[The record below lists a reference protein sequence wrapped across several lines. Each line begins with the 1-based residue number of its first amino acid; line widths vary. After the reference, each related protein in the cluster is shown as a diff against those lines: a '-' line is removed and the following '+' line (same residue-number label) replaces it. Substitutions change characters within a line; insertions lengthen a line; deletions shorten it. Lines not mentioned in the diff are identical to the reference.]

1 VAEGPRSSDR
11 VLEVAGLRTHFFVA
25 GGVVKAV
32 DGVDL
37 TIERD
42 EIVTI
47 VGESGSGK
55 SVTALSVMGLVT
67 PPGRIVAGSVRHL
80 GTELTRLSP
89 RRMQAIRGRTITMV
103 FQNPYTSL
111 HPVMT
116 IGRQMTESIMLSQG
130 VDRAQARRRA
140 IELLE
145 HIGVEAAPQVLQRY
159 PFEVSAGVSQ
169 RAMLAMALAPRPAL
183 LIADEPTTNLDSL
196 SQIQFLRLVRQMRD
210 EMHMSVLLITHDF
223 GVVSMMSDK
232 VVVMYAG
239 REIEKGSAA
248 QVLRAPS
255 HPYSAALLNSVRV
268 LSAAG
273 QATRLEQIPG
283 EVPDVMRLPPG
294 CSFRPR
300 CVSAMPACRAD
311 PPTVTLPGGQQVR
324 CWLHAGAERRAS

>member
-1 VAEGPRSSDR
+1 MDSQAALR
-11 VLEVAGLRTHFFVA
+11 VSGLTTYFFVSS
-25 GGVVKAV
+25 GVVKAV

-37 TIERD
+37 SIERE

-55 SVTALSVMGLVT
+55 SVTALSIMRLIAE
-67 PPGRIVAGSVRHL
+67 PGRIVAGEVLHLGRNLLQLAPREMQSVR
-80 GTELTRLSP
+80 GTTMS
-89 RRMQAIRGRTITMV
+89 MV

-116 IGRQMTESIMLSQG
+116 IGHQMIESITLR
-130 VDRAQARRRA
+130 DRIDKGQARRRA
-140 IELLE
+140 IEMLE
-145 HIGVEAAPQVLQRY
+145 RIGVSEPERILGHY

-169 RAMLAMALAPRPAL
+169 RVMLAMALLSNPAL

-196 SQIQFLRLVRQMRD
+196 SQIQFLQLVKTMRN
-210 EMHMSVLLITHDF
+210 EMHMAVLLITHDF

-239 REIEKGSAA
+239 KQMETGDAN
-248 QVLRAPS
+248 QVLGNPQ
-255 HPYSAALLNSVRV
+255 HPYSTALLNSVRV
-268 LSAAG
+268 LSQG
-273 QATRLEQIPG
+273 RKVKRLEQIPG

-300 CVSAMPACRAD
+300 CTSAMDVCRQT
-311 PPTVTLPGGQQVR
+311 PPNVALDERRSVR
-324 CWLHAGAERRAS
+324 CWLREQRP

>member
-1 VAEGPRSSDR
+1 VADAP
-11 VLEVAGLRTHFFVA
+11 VLQISGLVTHFFVA

-37 TIERD
+37 TIERE

-55 SVTALSVMGLVT
+55 SVTALSAMRLIAE
-67 PPGRIVAGSVRHL
+67 PGRILQGEIRHL
-80 GTELTRLSP
+80 GRDLLKLSS
-89 RRMQAIRGRTITMV
+89 REMQSVRGRTMSMV

-111 HPVMT
+111 HPVMK
-116 IGRQMTESIMLSQG
+116 IGRQMVESITRHEDVG
-130 VDRAQARRRA
+130 AAEARRRA
-140 IELLE
+140 VAMLE
-145 HIGVEAAPQVLQRY
+145 RIGVEQPERVLGHY

-169 RAMLAMALAPRPAL
+169 RVMLAMALASRPAL

-196 SQIQFLRLVRQMRD
+196 SQIQFLQLVKSMRD
-210 EMHMSVLLITHDF
+210 EMRMSVLLITHDF

-239 REIEKGSAA
+239 KQMESGSAQ
-248 QVLRAPS
+248 QVLRAPQ

-268 LSAAG
+268 LSQG
-273 QATRLEQIPG
+273 RKVKRLEQIPG

-300 CVSAMPACRAD
+300 CGQAMQTCIQT
-311 PPTVTLPGGQQVR
+311 PPHVALDAQRKVR
-324 CWLHAGAERRAS
+324 CWLHEGRAG